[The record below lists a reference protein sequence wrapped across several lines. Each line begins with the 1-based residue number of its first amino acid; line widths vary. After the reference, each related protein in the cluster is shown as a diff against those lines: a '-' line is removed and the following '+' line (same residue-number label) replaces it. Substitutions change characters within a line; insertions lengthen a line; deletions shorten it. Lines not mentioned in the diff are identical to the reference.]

1 MQNRFKSKVLWVSI
15 GTQILSVL
23 IALGV
28 IDTGRSELIETILVS
43 FCEVFVAFVIL
54 NNPTSKNTL

>member
-1 MQNRFKSKVLWVSI
+1 MQNRFKSKVLWIGIITQVLSI
-15 GTQILSVL
+15 L

-28 IDTGRSELIETILVS
+28 IDMGVSGQVETVLVS
-43 FCEVFVAFVIL
+43 ICELFVSFGIL

>member
-1 MQNRFKSKVLWVSI
+1 MQNRFKSKVLWIGIITQVLSI
-15 GTQILSVL
+15 L

-28 IDTGRSELIETILVS
+28 IDTGMSGQVEAVLVS
-43 FCEVFVAFVIL
+43 ICELFVSFGIL

>member
-1 MQNRFKSKVLWVSI
+1 MQNRFKSKVLWIGIITQVISI
-15 GTQILSVL
+15 L

-28 IDTGRSELIETILVS
+28 IDIGISQQLETVLVS
-43 FCEVFVAFVIL
+43 ICELFVSFGIL

>member
-1 MQNRFKSKVLWVSI
+1 MQNRFKSKVLWIGIITQVLSI
-15 GTQILSVL
+15 L

-28 IDTGRSELIETILVS
+28 IDMGVSGQVEAVLVS
-43 FCEVFVAFVIL
+43 ICELFVSFGIL